1 MYMLYLQ
8 ILSEVPRF
16 YAAQFAVSACVSWS
30 STMSLQ
36 IAPYVTLEEVELQL
50 RQLKDVY
57 GLSCEDLEA
66 NPALCE
72 ENEDAALELSFILEQ
87 KKALVQVVQE
97 DAARSTVRNVYAG
110 GHSRRRNLSNDA
122 SEDVPLQL
130 AA

>member
-1 MYMLYLQ
+1 
-8 ILSEVPRF
+8 
-16 YAAQFAVSACVSWS
+16 
-30 STMSLQ
+30 MSLQ

-72 ENEDAALELSFILEQ
+72 ENEDAALELSFLLEQ